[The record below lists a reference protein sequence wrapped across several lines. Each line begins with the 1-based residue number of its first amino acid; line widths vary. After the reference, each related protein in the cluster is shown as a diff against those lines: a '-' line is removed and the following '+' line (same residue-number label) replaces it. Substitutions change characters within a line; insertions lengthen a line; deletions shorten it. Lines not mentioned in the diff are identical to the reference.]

1 MRSSVLLAA
10 VALMSAACGDGG
22 GVNGSDG
29 GASDGGAAGGGV
41 ALVVAYEPD
50 PPVTGAA
57 VTWSLAVRNDGAEA
71 VTLTFPSGKRGD
83 VVLED
88 ERRQEVYRWSRDR
101 FFTEA
106 VHREQLRPGQEVVY
120 RLEEPSLPVGPGE
133 YDLVATLAAEPEVG
147 PDRQRL
153 RI

>member
-1 MRSSVLLAA
+1 MRRFSLL
-10 VALMSAACGDGG
+10 VALALMGAACGDDGG
-22 GVNGSDG
+22 GTDRSKGATSG
-29 GASDGGAAGGGV
+29 GEV
-41 ALVVAYEPD
+41 ALVLGYEPD
-50 PPVTGAA
+50 PPVTGGP
-57 VTWSLAVRNDGAEA
+57 VTWALTVSNRGTEA

-88 ERRQEVYRWSRDR
+88 DRRQEVYRWSGDR

-106 VHREQLRPGQEVVY
+106 VHREQVPAGGQVVY
-120 RLEEPSLPVGPGE
+120 RLEEPALSVEPGE

-153 RI
+153 RIR

>member
-1 MRSSVLLAA
+1 VLAA
-10 VALMSAACGDGG
+10 VAVVGAACGDGG
-22 GVNGSDG
+22 GREELGGG
-29 GASDGGAAGGGV
+29 GASGGGM

-57 VTWSLAVRNDGAEA
+57 VTWSLAVRNNGAEA

-88 ERRQEVYRWSRDR
+88 ERRQEVYRWSADR

-106 VHREQLRPGQEVVY
+106 VHREEIGPGGEVVY
-120 RLEEPSLPVGPGE
+120 RLEEPALSVGPGE

-153 RI
+153 RIR